1 MEQKKP
7 LTKIDWAKPIFGPT
21 IFMIASFD
29 TKAAIEALIK
39 KAPRKLYDLTNM
51 MKSVSLHYNNK
62 M

>member
-1 MEQKKP
+1 MKMTMEQKKP

-39 KAPRKLYDLTNM
+39 KAPRRLYDLTNM
-51 MKSVSLHYNNK
+51 MK
-62 M
+62 